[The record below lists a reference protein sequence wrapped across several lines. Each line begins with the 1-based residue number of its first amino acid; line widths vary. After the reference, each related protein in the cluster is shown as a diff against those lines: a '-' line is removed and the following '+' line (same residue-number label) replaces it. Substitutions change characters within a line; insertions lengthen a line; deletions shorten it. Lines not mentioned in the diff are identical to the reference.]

1 MSHGI
6 RMLVAAAAVGGLALS
21 GLMSA
26 GTASAAV
33 SGPGTRGPGSR
44 SVDPGAGSNA
54 SGPAG
59 LAGGRG
65 GAARDHAFGRITA
78 ALISTRTFAG
88 YQTAVTAGSATSSAA
103 TFTVPTLSCTTAT
116 VGIAPD
122 AGVAANNFTT
132 ASVAGVFVGC
142 VKSKAV
148 YFPFLVVKGTEAD
161 YTGTHFSA
169 GDVINLSASVTTS
182 GSTVQVTDTTKGV
195 SVTNSITGAG
205 ASANAAWIGDDAWF
219 SSTGTR
225 LGVPNFGKLK
235 FTSCLIDGT
244 ALQSWNP
251 QQFQRVNAKG
261 IVQIATGPF
270 SPAPAAFATYYK
282 HS

>member
-1 MSHGI
+1 
-6 RMLVAAAAVGGLALS
+6 
-21 GLMSA
+21 MSA

-103 TFTVPTLSCTTAT
+103 TFIVPTLSCTTAN
-116 VGIAPD
+116 VGIGAD
-122 AGVAANNFTT
+122 AGVAANNFKT
-132 ASVAGVFVGC
+132 ASVAGVFTGC
-142 VKSKAV
+142 ANGKAV
-148 YFPFLVVKGTEAD
+148 YFPFLVVNGTEAN
-161 YTGTHFSA
+161 YTSTHFSA

-195 SVTNSITGAG
+195 SVTNTITGAG

-235 FTSCLIDGT
+235 FTGCLVDGT
-244 ALQSWNP
+244 ALQTWNP
-251 QQFQRVNAKG
+251 QQYQRVNAKG

>member
-1 MSHGI
+1 MVGKVMHVMT
-6 RMLVAAAAVGGLALS
+6 RFLTRACAVAAAGVALS
-21 GLMSA
+21 TVMVTA
-26 GTASAAV
+26 ASASGGGSATT
-33 SGPGTRGPGSR
+33 GPG
-44 SVDPGAGSNA
+44 AI
-54 SGPAG
+54 GPAG
-59 LAGGRG
+59 LAGRG
-65 GAARDHAFGRITA
+65 GAPWPAIKGHAFGRITA
-78 ALISTRTFAG
+78 APTNSRDFAG
-88 YQTAVTAGSATSSAA
+88 YQTPVTTGSATTSAA
-103 TFTVPTLSCTTAT
+103 TFTVPTLSCITAT
-116 VGIAPD
+116 VGISPD
-122 AGVAANNFTT
+122 AGVAANNFAT
-132 ASVAGVFVGC
+132 ASVAGVVVAC

-148 YFPFLVVKGTEAD
+148 YFPFLVVNGTEAD

-182 GSTVQVTDTTKGV
+182 GSTVTVTDATKNI

-205 ASANAAWIGDDAWF
+205 TSANAAWIGDDPSF
-219 SSTGTR
+219 SSTGR

-235 FTSCLIDGT
+235 FTNCLIDGT

-270 SPAPAAFATYYK
+270 SPAPAAFATYFK

>member
-1 MSHGI
+1 MGS
-6 RMLVAAAAVGGLALS
+6 RDDSLTDRPARLAVEGRGHTRRA
-21 GLMSA
+21 
-26 GTASAAV
+26 
-33 SGPGTRGPGSR
+33 RGP
-44 SVDPGAGSNA
+44 VPVGARI
-54 SGPAG
+54 GPAG
-59 LAGGRG
+59 LVVGRG
-65 GAARDHAFGRITA
+65 GALWPAIKDHAIGRITA
-78 ALISTRTFAG
+78 APINTRDFAG
-88 YQTAVTAGSATSSAA
+88 YQTPVTAGSATSSAA
-103 TFTVPTLSCTTAT
+103 TFTVPTLSCITAT

-122 AGVAANNFTT
+122 AGVAANNFAT

-148 YFPFLVVKGTEAD
+148 YFPFLVVNGTEAD
-161 YTGTHFSA
+161 YAGTHFSA

-182 GSTVQVTDTTKGV
+182 GSTVQVTDVTKNV

-205 ASANAAWIGDDAWF
+205 ASANAAWTGDDPWF
-219 SSTGTR
+219 SSTGR

-235 FTSCLIDGT
+235 FTNCLIDGT
-244 ALQSWNP
+244 ALQTWNP

-270 SPAPAAFATYYK
+270 SPAPAAFATYFK